1 MGAKIIEKHFT
12 INNKLPGRDN
22 LNAIL
27 PKELNFLNSFR
38 NSYEKMSIN
47 KGLGLQ
53 KCEKEV
59 FKNYRGRWSKN

>member
-1 MGAKIIEKHFT
+1 MGAKIVEKHFT

-27 PKELNFLNSFR
+27 PKEMNSLSNFR
-38 NSYEKMSIN
+38 NSFVKMSIDR
-47 KGLGLQ
+47 GLGVQ
-53 KCEKEV
+53 KCEKDI